1 MQWNQPQGLSRPA
14 RPGWLKILNWV
25 GLGLGLG
32 LTIAAKLA
40 VPARADPPF
49 LSPVMD
55 RESYPL
61 LGAYDLGPVSLQQR
75 GETGVPAS
83 IPVSLTGLLGLP

>member
-1 MQWNQPQGLSRPA
+1 MQRNQPQGLSRPA

-61 LGAYDLGPVSLQQR
+61 REPTTWGPSPSSR
-75 GETGVPAS
+75 GGRRGSP
-83 IPVSLTGLLGLP
+83 PPYRYP